1 MQSKCIPRIGGN
13 PEIRRLPP
21 QDLQKYAL
29 CAHLHLPCSNHI
41 SPPVDEQPFSFTDN
55 FMRTSFYFGTTPA
68 QSGRKAARKLE
79 KSRPLRYTY
88 GKGLIMEYAT
98 IQVTV
103 PKAMQE
109 YFSDEYAQDSGDV
122 LKRNALLLY
131 PYVHN
136 NVISHGRAAEIL
148 GIRKLDLIEL
158 YDDMGFP
165 YFDMD
170 ISDVMQELNAARCS
184 KLSNR
189 KVFRS

>member
-1 MQSKCIPRIGGN
+1 MTFPGN
-13 PEIRRLPP
+13 L
-21 QDLQKYAL
+21 
-29 CAHLHLPCSNHI
+29 
-41 SPPVDEQPFSFTDN
+41 
-55 FMRTSFYFGTTPA
+55 
-68 QSGRKAARKLE
+68 AACKLE
-79 KSRPLRYTY
+79 KSLTLRYTH

-103 PKAMQE
+103 PKAMQA

-170 ISDVMQELNAARCS
+170 ISDVMQDIRT
-184 KLSNR
+184 
-189 KVFRS
+189 FRSLKKEMA